1 MNLDEAKAQVQRW
14 VDDKLS
20 VPSPAFQNLP
30 PCPYSKPALLK
41 NKVDIRCADSG
52 PELLAQVAEM
62 ARSWDDRYELALIAT
77 EPENI
82 EPEALAAFIAESNAR
97 LEADDL
103 VCFFDHP
110 RSVDPK
116 YKITSANGKYVFV
129 GMQRLSL
136 FVDAAR
142 PLQKKNYFENVS
154 KQYGVTRHLEPLP
167 AATAAPASAT
177 AEDRQFQSF
186 AKLLREAR
194 AHSKFYAETLAGID
208 PDELRSFRDLDK
220 LPILETGALV
230 TRGPDLPAVPR
241 SRLRRVL
248 VSGGTTG
255 NPKVCFFADNLDEIL
270 RGWAETWRSCI
281 GLTPEDLVAV
291 LCPLPLASGT
301 LITEVLEGIGC
312 STIPLGLT
320 TPPEVTARLMK
331 LLGATAIVSHPST
344 VVMLGRDVRALG
356 YEPKDFALEKILVG
370 SEVLTER
377 TRRHI
382 EREWGC
388 EVFDTSGSSE
398 LGMIGAECGQHDG
411 HHLAMDSAYFEVLDL
426 ETRAPVEEGSGRL
439 YAITLQN
446 LGLPLIRYDMKD
458 LVRITREPCPCG
470 VATPRIWFM
479 GRADD
484 RLILKTAVK
493 LYAYQVD
500 DALEG
505 FDEIT
510 SEYNL
515 IATDDGDVDAIRV
528 IIEAADPAY
537 CQQALAQ
544 RVSEAIIESS
554 LDFRELYDA
563 GLVRAPE
570 IEFTAIGSLERTV
583 RRKIKDRF
591 RDQRTNAS

>member
-1 MNLDEAKAQVQRW
+1 MNLDEVKAHVQRW

-41 NKVDIRCADSG
+41 NKVDIRGAADG
-52 PELLAQVAEM
+52 PELLARVAET
-62 ARSWDDRYELALIAT
+62 ARSWDDRYELVLIAA
-77 EPENI
+77 EPESI
-82 EPEALAAFIAESNAR
+82 EPEALAAAIAESNAR
-97 LEADDL
+97 LEAADL

-116 YKITSANGKYVFV
+116 YKVTSANGKYVFV

-142 PLQKKNYFENVS
+142 PLQKKNYFEKVS
-154 KQYGVTRHLEPLP
+154 KQYGVTRHLEPP
-167 AATAAPASAT
+167 PAAPAA
-177 AEDRQFQSF
+177 AAVEDRRFQRF
-186 AKLLREAR
+186 AELLRQAR
-194 AHSKFYAETLAGID
+194 DHSKFYAETLAGLD
-208 PDELRSFRDLDK
+208 LAGVRSFRDLDK
-220 LPILETGALV
+220 LPILETSTLV
-230 TRGPDLPAVPR
+230 TRGADLPAVPK

-270 RGWAETWRSCI
+270 RGWAETWRACI
-281 GLTPEDLVAV
+281 GLVPEDLVAV

-301 LITEVLEGIGC
+301 LITELLEVIGC

-356 YEPKDFALEKILVG
+356 YDPKDFALKKILVG

-411 HHLAMDSAYFEVLDL
+411 HHLAVDSAYFEVLDL
-426 ETRAPVEEGSGRL
+426 EERTPVEEGSGRL
-439 YAITLQN
+439 YATTLLN

-458 LVRITREPCPCG
+458 LVRVTHAPCPCG

-484 RLILKTAVK
+484 RLVLKTAVK

-505 FDEIT
+505 FDDIT

-515 IATDDGDVDAIRV
+515 IATDEGDVEAIRV
-528 IIEAADPAY
+528 IIEAADPAH
-537 CQQALAQ
+537 CQQALARQ
-544 RVSEAIIESS
+544 VSAAIIESS
-554 LDFRELYDA
+554 IDFRELYDA

-570 IEFTAIGSLERTV
+570 IEFTAIGSLERTA